1 MRREESSSG
10 RTERESARSVE
21 RAKQADGG
29 GEESARVGELKP
41 QCEQVAISAEQQ
53 AMLTQRL
60 TDSPTHTHTRTTHE
74 RGLQVY
80 GADNLAISS
89 GTAVIVIVVGVAA
102 AVVVII
108 ILISVEMSSSSL
120 SAVPSSL

>member
-1 MRREESSSG
+1 MAVQR
-10 RTERESARSVE
+10 ERESARSAE
-21 RAKQADGG
+21 RAKPADGG

-41 QCEQVAISAEQQ
+41 QCEQVAISAEQH

-60 TDSPTHTHTRTTHE
+60 TDSPTHTHTRKHRHTRTTHE